1 MELTDFTT
9 EDINLGLRLVDCL
22 ADVVQRDSVE
32 GHVLAA
38 AAELLRLALRTRTAF
53 DPLPGQTSL
62 PAD

>member
-1 MELTDFTT
+1 VELSDLST
-9 EDINLGLRLVDCL
+9 EELNLTVRVCDCM

-38 AAELLRLALRTRTAF
+38 AAELLRLALRSRTIH

-62 PAD
+62 VD